1 MKHRERKGGNNFHR
15 GDKMTRVYNFSAGPA
30 CLPEWVLTKAANE
43 MLDAHN
49 SGMSVMEMSHR
60 SSEFK
65 DIIDTCKARLKR
77 LMNIP
82 DEYEILFLQGGAS
95 LQFTMVP
102 LNLEKHN
109 VDLINTGQWTKK
121 ALKEHEKLGKVNVVA
136 SSAEDNFTYIPKIK
150 QEDLSED
157 SDYVYICE
165 NNTIYGTKYKELPPH
180 EGKLLVADLSSC
192 ILSERTDVS
201 KYDLIFAGAQK
212 NMGPAGLTVVIIK
225 KDLIGLADEKTPSM
239 LNYKTYADNDSMF
252 NTPPTYAIYICG
264 LVLEWLET
272 QIGGLENMEKINREK
287 AKLLYDYIDASKL
300 YSNPERK
307 ELSMVFQF
315 EHIGLDQI
323 EGKEKWDVKSLELL
337 DLKKVLSKWQ
347 TELEG
352 HGWNSLFWNN
362 HDLPRIVSR
371 WGNDGDYRVLSAKML
386 ATLLHGM
393 KGTPYIYQGEEIGMT
408 NVPFQTIDEFP
419 DIETQNIYQE
429 RLKAG
434 FTEEETMYA
443 IRAKARDNARTPMQ
457 WNAEKNAGFTE
468 GIPWYRVNPNYK
480 EINVEQAL
488 ADPESVFYHY
498 QKLIQLRKEHEVM
511 VYGTYQLLFPEDED
525 LYIYTRTLEEEKWLI
540 VCNFHEKTRKL
551 QCKRAG
557 QVMLSNYADTPAAE
571 KITELRPYEAVIYQ
585 MESWDANHGERG
597 QDHSSDFEAD
607 IELV

>member
-1 MKHRERKGGNNFHR
+1 MEKKWWQSSVVYQIYPRSFADSNGDGMGDIPGITGKIEYLKKLGVNVLWICPIYQSPQDDNGYDISDYRAVYPEFGTMEDMKILIQKCQDNDIKIIMDLVVNHTSDEHPWFIEAKKSLDNPYRDYYIWRKGEDGQPPNDLMSNF
-15 GDKMTRVYNFSAGPA
+15 GGSAWEYS
-30 CLPEWVLTKAANE
+30 PETNE
-43 MLDAHN
+43 YYLHFYSKKQPDLNWENPKLRQEIYDMMNWWLD
-49 SGMSVMEMSHR
+49 
-60 SSEFK
+60 
-65 DIIDTCKARLKR
+65 
-77 LMNIP
+77 
-82 DEYEILFLQGGAS
+82 QGIAG
-95 LQFTMVP
+95 FRM
-102 LNLEKHN
+102 
-109 VDLINTGQWTKK
+109 
-121 ALKEHEKLGKVNVVA
+121 
-136 SSAEDNFTYIPKIK
+136 
-150 QEDLSED
+150 
-157 SDYVYICE
+157 
-165 NNTIYGTKYKELPPH
+165 
-180 EGKLLVADLSSC
+180 
-192 ILSERTDVS
+192 DV
-201 KYDLIFAGAQK
+201 I
-212 NMGPAGLTVVIIK
+212 
-225 KDLIGLADEKTPSM
+225 DLIGKIPDQKIKENGPM
-239 LNYKTYADNDSMF
+239 LHKYLHEMNEATFGHRDSMTVGECWGA
-252 NTPPTYAIYICG
+252 TP
-264 LVLEWLET
+264 E
-272 QIGGLENMEKINREK
+272 IGR
-287 AKLLYDYIDASKL
+287 LYTD
-300 YSNPERK
+300 PERK
-307 ELSMVFQF
+307 ELSMIFQF
-315 EHIGLDQI
+315 EQIQLDKKPGGQR
-323 EGKEKWDVKSLELL
+323 W
-337 DLKKVLSKWQ
+337 DLKPLYLPDLKCVFSKWQ

-468 GIPWYRVNPNYK
+468 GTPWYRVNPNYK

-551 QCKRAG
+551 HCKRAG

-585 MESWDANHGERG
+585 MESWNANHGERG

>member
-1 MKHRERKGGNNFHR
+1 MEKKWWQSSVVYQIYPRSFADSNGDGMGDIPGITGKIEYLKKLGVNVLWICPIYQSPQDDNGYDISDYRAVYPEFGTMEDLKILIQKCQDNDIKIIMDLVVNHTSDEHPWFIEAKKSLDNPYRDYYIWRKGEDGQPPNDLMSNF
-15 GDKMTRVYNFSAGPA
+15 GGSAWEYS
-30 CLPEWVLTKAANE
+30 PET
-43 MLDAHN
+43 
-49 SGMSVMEMSHR
+49 
-60 SSEFK
+60 
-65 DIIDTCKARLKR
+65 
-77 LMNIP
+77 
-82 DEYEILFLQGGAS
+82 DEYYLHFYSKKQPDLNWENPKLRQKIYDMMNWWLDQGIAG
-95 LQFTMVP
+95 FRM
-102 LNLEKHN
+102 
-109 VDLINTGQWTKK
+109 
-121 ALKEHEKLGKVNVVA
+121 
-136 SSAEDNFTYIPKIK
+136 
-150 QEDLSED
+150 
-157 SDYVYICE
+157 
-165 NNTIYGTKYKELPPH
+165 
-180 EGKLLVADLSSC
+180 
-192 ILSERTDVS
+192 DV
-201 KYDLIFAGAQK
+201 I
-212 NMGPAGLTVVIIK
+212 
-225 KDLIGLADEKTPSM
+225 DLIGKIPDQKIKENGPM
-239 LNYKTYADNDSMF
+239 LHKYLQEMNEATFGHRDSMTVGECWGA
-252 NTPPTYAIYICG
+252 TP
-264 LVLEWLET
+264 E
-272 QIGGLENMEKINREK
+272 IGR
-287 AKLLYDYIDASKL
+287 LYTD
-300 YSNPERK
+300 PERK
-307 ELSMVFQF
+307 ELSMIFQF
-315 EHIGLDQI
+315 EQIQLDKKPGGQR
-323 EGKEKWDVKSLELL
+323 W
-337 DLKKVLSKWQ
+337 DLKPLYLPDLKCVFSKWQ

>member
-1 MKHRERKGGNNFHR
+1 MEKKWWQSSVVYQIYPRSFADSNGDGMGDIPGITGKIEYLKKLGVNVLWICPIYQSPQDDNGYDISDYRTVYPEFGTMEDMKILIQKCQDNDIKIIMDLVVNHTSDEHPWFIEAKKSLDNPYRDYYIWRKGEDGQPPNDLMSNF
-15 GDKMTRVYNFSAGPA
+15 GGSAWEYS
-30 CLPEWVLTKAANE
+30 PETNE
-43 MLDAHN
+43 YYLHFYSKKQPDLNWENPKLRQKIYDMMNWWLD
-49 SGMSVMEMSHR
+49 
-60 SSEFK
+60 
-65 DIIDTCKARLKR
+65 
-77 LMNIP
+77 
-82 DEYEILFLQGGAS
+82 QGIAG
-95 LQFTMVP
+95 FRM
-102 LNLEKHN
+102 
-109 VDLINTGQWTKK
+109 
-121 ALKEHEKLGKVNVVA
+121 
-136 SSAEDNFTYIPKIK
+136 
-150 QEDLSED
+150 
-157 SDYVYICE
+157 
-165 NNTIYGTKYKELPPH
+165 
-180 EGKLLVADLSSC
+180 
-192 ILSERTDVS
+192 DV
-201 KYDLIFAGAQK
+201 I
-212 NMGPAGLTVVIIK
+212 
-225 KDLIGLADEKTPSM
+225 DLIGKIPDQKIKENGPM
-239 LNYKTYADNDSMF
+239 LHKYLHEMNEATFGHRDSMTVGECWGA
-252 NTPPTYAIYICG
+252 TP
-264 LVLEWLET
+264 E
-272 QIGGLENMEKINREK
+272 IGR
-287 AKLLYDYIDASKL
+287 LYTD
-300 YSNPERK
+300 PERK
-307 ELSMVFQF
+307 ELSMIFQF
-315 EHIGLDQI
+315 EQIQLDKKPGGQR
-323 EGKEKWDVKSLELL
+323 W
-337 DLKKVLSKWQ
+337 DLKPLYLPDLKCVFSKWQ

-468 GIPWYRVNPNYK
+468 GTPWYRVNPNYK

-551 QCKRAG
+551 HCKRAG

-585 MESWDANHGERG
+585 MESWNANHGERG